1 MASEN
6 VLALTDANFDT
17 EVLKSTQPVLVDFWA
32 VWCGPCRMVAPL
44 IDALAE
50 EYKGRVKVGKVDTDS
65 NRSTAMRFQIQS
77 IPTIMLFK
85 NGQLI
90 QRYVGGRAKKE
101 LAAALDAA
109 LGTPASV

>member
-17 EVLKSTQPVLVDFWA
+17 EVLKSAQPVLVDFWA

-65 NRSTAMRFQIQS
+65 NRNTAMRFQIQS

-90 QRYVGGRAKKE
+90 QRYVGGRPKKE

-109 LGTPASV
+109 LGAPASA